1 MIPLLRSSLLKVPH
15 GFSMRAGGV
24 SPEPYAQLNLGRK
37 VGDAPANVAENG
49 RRFLEATGA
58 RALACLDQVHGDR
71 VLELL
76 EGKPDLSPLGD
87 ADASVTRAP
96 GLALCIGTADCLPIL
111 IHAPDVNW
119 VGAAHAGWRGAELRI
134 GARTV
139 ETLVTRGANPAN
151 LKAALGPC
159 IRRCCYE
166 VSDELA
172 QKFSSAFGD
181 AVVDRSHA
189 KPHLDIA
196 LASRMALEQA
206 GIPSAS
212 IEDLGECTACDSERF
227 FSHRRDRGQTGRM
240 LAFIALPS
248 P

>member
-1 MIPLLRSSLLKVPH
+1 MIPLLRSALLRVSH
-15 GFSMRAGGV
+15 GFSTRAGGV

-49 RRFLEATGA
+49 RRFFEATGA

-71 VLELL
+71 VLELA
-76 EGKPDLSPLGD
+76 EGRPDLSPLGE
-87 ADASVTRAP
+87 ADAAITRTP

-111 IHAPDVNW
+111 IHAPDVGW

-134 GARTV
+134 GARVV
-139 ETLVTRGANPAN
+139 EALVAKGAS
-151 LKAALGPC
+151 AAKMQAVLGPC

-166 VSDELA
+166 VSEELA
-172 QKFSSAFGD
+172 QRFARAFGD
-181 AVVDRSHA
+181 AVVDRTHE

-196 LASRMALEQA
+196 LASRLALEQA
-206 GIPSAS
+206 GVLPSA
-212 IEDLGECTACDSERF
+212 IEDLGLCTACDSEQF

-240 LAFIALPS
+240 LAFIALP
-248 P
+248 